1 LAAKRK
7 QQVMSQ
13 VVLCGN
19 NAFTRFWM
27 ARSASGFAY
36 HMSAVAIGWQ
46 VYGLT
51 GRVLDLGLT
60 GLVEFL
66 PQFLLTLVVGQVAD
80 RFDRRRIACI
90 CQLVQS
96 LALVLLLAESL
107 GHTRLGLVG
116 IYACVAMIGA
126 ARAFETPS
134 LQALL
139 PQLVPVRELPRLLA
153 FSGSVWKT
161 AMVLGPALGGLLS
174 IAGTGTAFAV
184 AAVMFLLA
192 ALGVAMIPAPRGGK
206 RREAAAWRSAL
217 DGLRFIRTRPV
228 LFGAISLDLFSVLLG
243 GATALLPVFAK
254 DILGTGAWGLGV
266 MRAAPSAGAVVM
278 SLVLTRFPLKRSVG
292 RTLFSSV
299 AIFGLCTVVFGLSR
313 SFPLT
318 VAALVGLGASD
329 MISVVIRASLV
340 QLDTPDALRG
350 RVSAVNAVF
359 VGTSNQLGE
368 FESGLTAAWFGTVG
382 AVLVGGI
389 GTLAVVA
396 LWWWLFPELAHRD
409 RLTTAETAPET

>member
-1 LAAKRK
+1 MARSAIF
-7 QQVMSQ
+7 
-13 VVLCGN
+13 GN
-19 NAFTRFWM
+19 AAFTRFWM

-36 HMSAVAIGWQ
+36 HLSAVAIGWQ

-51 GRVLDLGLT
+51 GRVLDLGLV
-60 GLVEFL
+60 GLVEFT

-80 RFDRRRIACI
+80 RLDRRRIASV
-90 CQLVQS
+90 CQAIQC
-96 LALVLLLAESL
+96 LALLLLMVESFGSL
-107 GHTRLGLVG
+107 HLGLVG
-116 IYACVAMIGA
+116 IYGCVAMIGA

-139 PQLVPVRELPRLLA
+139 PQLVHPQELPRMLA

-161 AMVLGPALGGLLS
+161 AMILGPALGGLLS
-174 IAGTGTAFAV
+174 IAGSGYAYAV
-184 AAVMFLLA
+184 AAGMFLLA
-192 ALGVAMIPAPRGGK
+192 ALGVGTIPAPTATES
-206 RREAAAWRSAL
+206 REPASWSSAL

-243 GATALLPVFAK
+243 GATALLPVYAK

-266 MRAAPSAGAVVM
+266 MRAAPAVGAVAM
-278 SLVLTRFPLKRSVG
+278 SLVLTRFPLSRSVG
-292 RTLFSSV
+292 RILFGTI

-313 SFPLT
+313 YFPLT

-329 MISVVIRASLV
+329 MVSVVIRGSLV

-359 VGTSNQLGE
+359 IGTSNQLGD
-368 FESGLTAAWFGTVG
+368 FESGLTAAWFGAVG

-389 GTLAVVA
+389 GTLVVVA
-396 LWWWLFPELAHRD
+396 VWWWLFPELAHRD
-409 RLTTAETAPET
+409 TLLGDAATVAN